1 KLQTPVLPGSNYF
14 EACLKNWQKPCIVP
28 CSTEFK
34 AMDKESTNIPK
45 NSFKIDKYT
54 SVETGNVK
62 LSKVKSTRQIDQR
75 LPLILVINVT
85 GISII
90 DEETYLENKDIPEE
104 ISFPSEDVNIK
115 QRYRLTG
122 VSFCDDKH
130 YIANIRFE
138 NVKNTGWYQ
147 YDGL

>member
-1 KLQTPVLPGSNYF
+1 
-14 EACLKNWQKPCIVP
+14 
-28 CSTEFK
+28 
-34 AMDKESTNIPK
+34 MDKESTNIPK

-62 LSKVKSTRQIDQR
+62 LR
-75 LPLILVINVT
+75 
-85 GISII
+85 ISII

-147 YDGL
+147 YDGLKSLREILEHYFNFAEDKNRQTDVKKFY